1 MHSRIDEP
9 LRNYYNRP
17 KIVFK
22 EDPGL
27 PLDAV
32 TKVAFNT
39 LLTDSSDE
47 DLTILVKWAQLNW
60 ETMAS
65 PNVANPA
72 NKST

>member
-9 LRNYYNRP
+9 LCNYYNRP

-22 EDPGL
+22 ENPGL

-32 TKVAFNT
+32 TQVTFNT
-39 LLTDSSDE
+39 LFINSSDE
-47 DLTILVKWAQLNW
+47 DLTILVKWAQFNW